1 MTKEHKEY
9 QKAIREVLAPTLDYK
24 KRWEE
29 LKVQMQYERESAYE
43 SVSYSKSYAR
53 LEDTLFNQGQY
64 EAFKKVQAIMEKLEK
79 S

>member
-1 MTKEHKEY
+1 MNNSTATVPIWTGDNESE
-9 QKAIREVLAPTLDYK
+9 RT
-24 KRWEE
+24 RWEE

-64 EAFKKVQAIMEKLEK
+64 EAFKKVQAIMDKLEK
-79 S
+79 K